1 MASPVEKPRQFV
13 MAGFKEPEKMLVAA
27 KRMRETVKGEVET
40 YTPYPMH
47 GIDEALGLPKSIVPK
62 MVGTGALFGVLGGY
76 TLLYWC
82 SVIAYPINVGGRP
95 LHSAPA
101 FIPITFECGVLLSAL
116 TAFFGVLAWMGY
128 PRLYHPVFEA
138 PGFRRASIDR
148 FWISIELAG
157 DDPNALQAELKELGA
172 EETDFVT
179 EQLN

>member
-1 MASPVEKPRQFV
+1 
-13 MAGFKEPEKMLVAA
+13 
-27 KRMRETVKGEVET
+27 
-40 YTPYPMH
+40 
-47 GIDEALGLPKSIVPK
+47 
-62 MVGTGALFGVLGGY
+62 
-76 TLLYWC
+76 
-82 SVIAYPINVGGRP
+82 VIAYPINVGGRP

-116 TAFFGVLAWMGY
+116 TAFFGVLAWMGF

-148 FWISIELAG
+148 FWISIELVG
-157 DDPNALQAELKELGA
+157 EDPNALQAELKELGA

>member
-1 MASPVEKPRQFV
+1 MAEAARQFV
-13 MAGFKEPEKMLVAA
+13 MAGFADSTKMLVAA

-40 YTPYPMH
+40 YTPYPVH
-47 GIDEALGLPKSIVPK
+47 SIDDALGLPKSIIPK
-62 MVGTGALFGVLGGY
+62 MVGTGGLCGVLGGY

-101 FIPITFECGVLLSAL
+101 FIPITFECGILLSVL

-138 PGFRRASIDR
+138 PGFRRATIDR
-148 FWISIELAG
+148 FWISVELAG

-179 EQLN
+179 EQLL

>member
-1 MASPVEKPRQFV
+1 MNRTDRHLWGLLAEFTTPEALLEAARRAYEDGYRRLDAYTPFPVEGL
-13 MAGFKEPEKMLVAA
+13 AESIGFTRNRIPTLVLVGGLLGAA
-27 KRMRETVKGEVET
+27 TAYLMMWYSATI
-40 YTPYPMH
+40 H
-47 GIDEALGLPKSIVPK
+47 
-62 MVGTGALFGVLGGY
+62 
-76 TLLYWC
+76 
-82 SVIAYPINVGGRP
+82 YPINVGGRP

-101 FIPITFECGVLLSAL
+101 FIPITFECGILLSAL

-148 FWISIELAG
+148 FGISIEMAG
-157 DDPNALQAELKELGA
+157 DDPAALQAELKELGA